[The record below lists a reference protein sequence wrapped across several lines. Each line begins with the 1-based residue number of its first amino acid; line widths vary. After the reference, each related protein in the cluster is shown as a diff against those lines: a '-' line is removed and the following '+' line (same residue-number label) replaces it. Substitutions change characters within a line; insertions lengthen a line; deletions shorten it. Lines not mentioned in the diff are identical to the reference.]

1 MSVARVQSGLV
12 VASVA
17 GLCLGALTVRWMVS
31 FYPPTRDHFWPMV
44 SVVSRSPWSSVTP
57 PERMLICTRSAGST
71 STGPK

>member
-12 VASVA
+12 VASVG

-44 SVVSRSPWSSVTP
+44 SVVTASRSGVSMQV
-57 PERMLICTRSAGST
+57 I
-71 STGPK
+71 